1 MAPRFE
7 VKDFGKKLKLVL
19 RSGKSSR
26 FKRVADVA
34 KELKGVS
41 PDYLSRL
48 VNGTRSLTE
57 NVFCQF
63 VDLFG
68 DVELGNGAKLGVVDW
83 HETVETFGKRLGL
96 SSSVLSEIGL
106 LCKV

>member
-41 PDYLSRL
+41 PDYLSGSTGRD
-48 VNGTRSLTE
+48 R
-57 NVFCQF
+57 
-63 VDLFG
+63 
-68 DVELGNGAKLGVVDW
+68 
-83 HETVETFGKRLGL
+83 
-96 SSSVLSEIGL
+96 
-106 LCKV
+106 